1 MLSQSKRVCAQR
13 IRLPTW
19 SDLHE
24 RLRGRLRRYFL
35 KEAILRRDRPEKAKR
50 FDSETITHILIMT
63 CLVAYGERNI
73 VNNLYQEW
81 WTTEIIP
88 YEQQMERE
96 ALTEISG
103 QKKLRSELGLDNI
116 VEKKKKQE
124 EKKTKKENNKNVD
137 DVIDL

>member
-1 MLSQSKRVCAQR
+1 MSSQSKRVCAQR

-63 CLVAYGERNI
+63 CLVAYGE
-73 VNNLYQEW
+73 
-81 WTTEIIP
+81 
-88 YEQQMERE
+88 
-96 ALTEISG
+96 
-103 QKKLRSELGLDNI
+103 
-116 VEKKKKQE
+116 KKKKQE

-137 DVIDL
+137 DAIDL

>member
-63 CLVAYGERNI
+63 CLVAYGERNL
-73 VNNLYQEW
+73 VNNLYQ
-81 WTTEIIP
+81 
-88 YEQQMERE
+88 
-96 ALTEISG
+96 
-103 QKKLRSELGLDNI
+103 
-116 VEKKKKQE
+116 EKKKKQE